1 MQNEQ
6 INAYYFLRILLEDY
20 HSKRLNNRSNEF
32 TNGDSFGN
40 TLFEAEY
47 SYEHNDHKNT

>member
-1 MQNEQ
+1 MQGDQ

-20 HSKRLNNRSNEF
+20 HAKRLSNRSNDF

-40 TLFEAEY
+40 TIFEADC
-47 SYEHNDHKNT
+47 SY